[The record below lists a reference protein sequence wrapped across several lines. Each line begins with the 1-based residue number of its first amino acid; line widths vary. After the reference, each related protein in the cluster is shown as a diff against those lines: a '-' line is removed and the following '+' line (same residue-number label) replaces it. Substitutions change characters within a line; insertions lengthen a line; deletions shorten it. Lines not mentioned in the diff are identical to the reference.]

1 MPSTPSVRR
10 RPPPAP
16 PPHTVQTRT
25 HPPPRAPAS
34 HYDQS
39 EFSLS
44 EQCDSARRPTRGRA
58 AGTPGARGLMTPAA
72 SSGAAVAFTP
82 RVHETP
88 RMAGQNERGYSENGS
103 PISMQSECK
112 ATVTRRGRPK
122 LAMELD
128 DGVRRRAILPPRNSA
143 RNSAAQCF

>member
-1 MPSTPSVRR
+1 
-10 RPPPAP
+10 
-16 PPHTVQTRT
+16 
-25 HPPPRAPAS
+25 
-34 HYDQS
+34 
-39 EFSLS
+39 
-44 EQCDSARRPTRGRA
+44 
-58 AGTPGARGLMTPAA
+58 MTPAA

-128 DGVRRRAILPPRNSA
+128 DGVRPPPRNSA
-143 RNSAAQCF
+143 AAQFCRAILPRHSSHARSAHRYSRSST

>member
-1 MPSTPSVRR
+1 
-10 RPPPAP
+10 
-16 PPHTVQTRT
+16 
-25 HPPPRAPAS
+25 
-34 HYDQS
+34 
-39 EFSLS
+39 
-44 EQCDSARRPTRGRA
+44 
-58 AGTPGARGLMTPAA
+58 MTPAA

-128 DGVRRRAILPPRNSA
+128 DGVRRRRAILPPRNSA
-143 RNSAAQCF
+143 RNSAAQFVSRPIHPPRYSRSST